1 MDDTQRPAEE
11 LIERISENRDFDP
24 SGFMPDIASQLSDLL
39 APVLMAS
46 LVLTAVLF
54 ILYVSSYLRRRKVDR
69 AILDI
74 QKVLREMNEREKARL
89 SSPPTPPPSRITD
102 RDNKIA
108 TESSEANAQEQ
119 LDTKD
124 R

>member
-54 ILYVSSYLRRRKVDR
+54 ILYVSSYLSRRKVDR

-74 QKVLREMNEREKARL
+74 QKVLREMNEREKSRL

-102 RDNKIA
+102 RDN
-108 TESSEANAQEQ
+108 
-119 LDTKD
+119 
-124 R
+124 